1 MVQEDIVV
9 SIVTVTYNASDFL
22 EETIKSIISQTYPS
36 IEYIII
42 DGGSTDNT
50 LDIIHSYEKYI
61 SKWISEPDQG
71 IYDAMN
77 KGISMASGSLI
88 GIVNASDYLS
98 VDAVRFVVDAFVKH
112 HDVGIVHGDINML
125 NEDGTFFKRKHPNP
139 DLSQHYKG
147 MQIHHPTV
155 FVRKQVYDEVGT
167 FDLQFKIS
175 ADFDLI
181 LRCVNAGV
189 KFHYIPE
196 VISNFRLGG
205 VSTQRQK
212 LAHEDC
218 ANSLLKNGYSIEEVA
233 AIKNQWR
240 NKASKDSFYRLCYD
254 MLRKFFPSNLM
265 NLLAAKIGNN

>member
-1 MVQEDIVV
+1 MLV
-9 SIVTVTYNASDFL
+9 SIITVTYNAALFI
-22 EETIKSIISQTYPS
+22 EETIKSVLSQTYTN

-42 DGGSTDNT
+42 DGGSMDGTVE
-50 LDIIHSYEKYI
+50 IIRQYNGKI
-61 SKWISEPDQG
+61 AKWVSEPDKG
-71 IYDAMN
+71 LYDAMN
-77 KGISMASGSLI
+77 KGISMATGGLI
-88 GIVNASDYLS
+88 GIVNASDYLAPN
-98 VDAVRFVVDAFVKH
+98 AVKLMAEAANVYPEAGVF
-112 HDVGIVHGDINML
+112 HGDINML
-125 NEDGTFFKRKHPNP
+125 NEDGTFFKRKRPNP

-218 ANSLLKNGYSIEEVA
+218 ANSLLKNGYSVEEVA

-240 NKASKDSFYRLCYD
+240 KKARKDNILRHCYD
-254 MLRKFFPSNLM
+254 MLRSIIPSKIVNY
-265 NLLAAKIGNN
+265 LATKIGNK